1 MHYNKKYIKFFWKSR
16 LPISELRTNGIRVTV
31 DFTNRKLDRKIKAAV
46 KAGVSYVM
54 FVGNDELT
62 SGNFPLKNLV
72 NGEQNTL
79 DLEQIIVTVSS

>member
-1 MHYNKKYIKFFWKSR
+1 M
-16 LPISELRTNGIRVTV
+16 LVVLT
-31 DFTNRKLDRKIKAAV
+31 KADLMASPAEV
-46 KAGVSYVM
+46 EEVRSHIDG